1 MLYTR
6 NGDLAPAE
14 SDIAPLARLGYNS
27 RPRARRRFVTSSE
40 GIPMIKMTAGD
51 VASLLRGDLQGNP
64 QLQLTDVAA
73 LLEAGAT
80 HLTYVT
86 SDKQVRSLPATQ
98 AGAVLLSRSSLA
110 QVPKDVTATLIGI
123 DDAQAG
129 FVEIMLRFRPPAL
142 RPKLGISPL
151 ATVSPTANIGEDCN
165 IHPGAVIGD
174 GVVLG
179 RNCDIHPGAVIG
191 AGCRLGD
198 NVVIHPN
205 AVLYHDVHVGSR
217 VVIHATAVIGADG
230 FGYRFTEGRFVHLPH
245 TGTVILEDD
254 VEIGAGTTVDR
265 AMIGATMIG
274 AGTKLDNQV
283 MIAHNCRLGKHN
295 AFAAQVGLAGSAT
308 TGDYV
313 RCGGQ
318 VGVADHAHI
327 GTGCSIGA
335 MAGVSGVI
343 PDGER
348 YHGIPAR
355 PEKEAV
361 KAHLAINSLPEMRI
375 QLRKL
380 DATVKELCAELDALR
395 APSGSEQKA
404 A

>member
-1 MLYTR
+1 
-6 NGDLAPAE
+6 
-14 SDIAPLARLGYNS
+14 
-27 RPRARRRFVTSSE
+27 
-40 GIPMIKMTAGD
+40 MITMTAGKI
-51 VASLLRGDLQGNP
+51 ASLVGGDLQGDP
-64 QLQLTDVAA
+64 HRELTDVAP
-73 LLEAGAT
+73 LHEARPE
-80 HLTYVT
+80 HLAFAG
-86 SDKQVRSLPATQ
+86 SDRQVRGLAETR
-98 AGAVLLSRSSLA
+98 AGAVLVARSHCSQAPQQLTA
-110 QVPKDVTATLIGI
+110 ALIAVDDPQAAFVDV
-123 DDAQAG
+123 
-129 FVEIMLRFRPPAL
+129 MLRFRPPAPRL
-142 RPKLGISPL
+142 QIGVSPQ
-151 ATVSPTANIGEDCN
+151 AIVSPTAQLGSGCN
-165 IHPGAVIGD
+165 IYPGAVVGDGAVLGHNCDVHPGAVIGS
-174 GVVLG
+174 
-179 RNCDIHPGAVIG
+179 
-191 AGCRLGD
+191 GCRLGD

-205 AVLYHDVHVGSR
+205 AVLYHDVVLGNR
-217 VVIHATAVIGADG
+217 VIVHATAVIGADG

-265 AMIGATMIG
+265 AMIGATVIG

-327 GTGCSIGA
+327 GTGAAVGA
-335 MAGVSGVI
+335 MAGVSGTI

-361 KAHLAINSLPEMRI
+361 KAHLAIGKLPEMRI
-375 QLRKL
+375 QLRQL
-380 DATVKELCAELDALR
+380 EAAVKELRAELAARNAAPADAR
-395 APSGSEQKA
+395 RVA
-404 A
+404 